1 MALRDLDDLGL
12 ILPREHWG
20 HTPSASRRTGLLTL
34 LASVLGLTAALL
46 IWFGQGGT
54 MTFVGVGLFL
64 LDLLT
69 FLLVTFMAVED
80 RMKQLAEIGAE
91 GPTTTRDASD

>member
-12 ILPREHWG
+12 VLPREHWG
-20 HTPSASRRTGLLTL
+20 HTPTASRRTGVLTFFAAL
-34 LASVLGLTAALL
+34 LGLVAALL

-54 MTFVGVGLFL
+54 LTLVGIGLFL

-69 FLLVTFMAVED
+69 FLMVTFMAVED
-80 RMKQLAEIGAE
+80 RMERLREIGAE
-91 GPTTTRDASD
+91 GPTTEPAE